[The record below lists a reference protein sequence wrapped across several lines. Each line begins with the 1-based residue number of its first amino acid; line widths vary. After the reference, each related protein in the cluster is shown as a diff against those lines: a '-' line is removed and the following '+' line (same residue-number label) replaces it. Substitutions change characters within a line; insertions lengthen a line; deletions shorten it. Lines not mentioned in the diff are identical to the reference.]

1 MLSESISSAL
11 SGDRRTIARLLSAIE
26 SEAVSIDEIR
36 AQIENNNS
44 LEQNDEDGWESI
56 AITGPPGVGKSCIC
70 DKLLTN
76 WAKLG
81 YKVVLLAVDPSSPR
95 SGGALLGDR
104 IRLSVVDDV
113 NLKDNVFIRSVATR
127 KTSGTVPFVLKDMVD
142 FMLMIGWD
150 KVIIET
156 VGAGQADIRC
166 AAVGD
171 RIVVVEEPARGDGVQ
186 AEKAGLLELAD
197 CVLINKSDL
206 PGAKKHADEIK
217 ESFELA
223 DGHVPE
229 VILVS
234 ALKDEGIQQMS
245 DSLLGLESSGRS
257 EKAKWRERLLATHE
271 RKIMTNPNIEEV
283 LNNLVNGK
291 YGLETA
297 LEELL

>member
-36 AQIENNNS
+36 DQIENNNS

-171 RIVVVEEPARGDGVQ
+171 RIVVVEGPARGDGVQ

>member
-70 DKLLTN
+70 DKLLTS

-171 RIVVVEEPARGDGVQ
+171 RIVVVEGPARGDGVQ

-223 DGHVPE
+223 NGHVPE

>member
-1 MLSESISSAL
+1 MLKESMASAL
-11 SGDRRTIARLLSAIE
+11 GGDRRSIARLLTAIE
-26 SEAVSIDEIR
+26 SEKVSIDEIR
-36 AQIENNNS
+36 GHVIQDASDSEANGNV
-44 LEQNDEDGWESI
+44 WESI

-70 DKLLTN
+70 DKLLTS

-81 YKVVLLAVDPSSPR
+81 FKVVLLAVDPSSPR

-113 NLKDNVFIRSVATR
+113 KLKDNVFIRSVATR
-127 KTSGTVPFVLKDMVD
+127 KTSGSVPFVLKDMVD
-142 FMLMIGWD
+142 FMLLIGWD

-171 RIVVVEEPARGDGVQ
+171 RIVVVEGPARGDGVQ

-197 CVLINKSDL
+197 CVLVNKSDL
-206 PGAKKHADEIK
+206 PGAKKHADEIR

-234 ALKDEGIQQMS
+234 ALKDKGIEQMS
-245 DSLLGLESSGRS
+245 ESLLNLQSSGRS

-271 RKIMTNPNIEEV
+271 RRIMTNPNIEEV
-283 LNNLVNGK
+283 LENLVNGK
-291 YGLETA
+291 YGIETA
-297 LEELL
+297 LEEFS

>member
-36 AQIENNNS
+36 AQIEDNNS

-70 DKLLTN
+70 DKLLTS

-171 RIVVVEEPARGDGVQ
+171 RIVVVEGPARGDGVQ

-223 DGHVPE
+223 NGHVPE

>member
-1 MLSESISSAL
+1 MLGESITSAL

-26 SEAVSIDEIR
+26 SESVSIDEIR
-36 AQIENNNS
+36 VQIEKNKS
-44 LEQNDEDGWESI
+44 LKQNDEDDWESI

-81 YKVVLLAVDPSSPR
+81 HKVVLLAVDPSSPR

-171 RIVVVEEPARGDGVQ
+171 RIVVVEGPARGDGVQ

-197 CVLINKSDL
+197 CVLVNKSDL

-234 ALKDEGIQQMS
+234 ALKDEGIEQMS
-245 DSLLGLESSGRS
+245 DSLLRLKSSGRS

-283 LNNLVNGK
+283 LNNLVRGK
-291 YGLETA
+291 YGLESA
-297 LEELL
+297 LEDLL